1 MCCFVIFKPNQI
13 AQSQIAKMFQKQ
25 TQGTSSDNTVL
36 FKTLQKTDEVLLGA
50 NELVNGTGEQQNDV
64 SG

>member
-1 MCCFVIFKPNQI
+1 
-13 AQSQIAKMFQKQ
+13 MFQKQ